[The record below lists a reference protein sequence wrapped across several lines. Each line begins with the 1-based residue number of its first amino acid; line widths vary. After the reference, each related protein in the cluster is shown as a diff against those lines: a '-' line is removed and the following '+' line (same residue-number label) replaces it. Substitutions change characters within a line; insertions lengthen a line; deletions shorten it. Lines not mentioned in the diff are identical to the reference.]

1 MLNGLLLIAAA
12 IATSGTASPDQ
23 SLQTKNGEF
32 IFSQYPPRALAAG
45 EQGAVRFRADVN
57 EKGVVLSCKVT
68 EGSGF
73 KRLDRETCDLIV
85 DHATF
90 APTLDSEG
98 KARQAV
104 HDGIVNWRIPG
115 MAANGEQMAPGR
127 SPDQVICKRQTKTGS
142 LVSHSRLCMTRKQWV
157 AYAEHN
163 QDEWG
168 SMQGRQG
175 SSREDQATFSD
186 GLPSAGELSGGY
198 SPPRW

>member
-12 IATSGTASPDQ
+12 FATSGTASPDQ
-23 SLQTKNGEF
+23 SVQTKNGEF

-45 EQGAVRFRADVN
+45 EQGSVRFRAEVDA
-57 EKGVVLSCKVT
+57 KGNVLACKVT
-68 EGSGF
+68 ATSGY
-73 KRLDRETCDLIV
+73 KRLDSETCDLIV

-98 KARQAV
+98 KTRAAV

-115 MAANGEQMAPGR
+115 LAADGTQIASGP
-127 SPDQVICKRQTKTGS
+127 SPDQIICKRQTKTGS

-175 SSREDQATFSD
+175 SSREDQATWT
-186 GLPSAGELSGGY
+186 SGQ
-198 SPPRW
+198 